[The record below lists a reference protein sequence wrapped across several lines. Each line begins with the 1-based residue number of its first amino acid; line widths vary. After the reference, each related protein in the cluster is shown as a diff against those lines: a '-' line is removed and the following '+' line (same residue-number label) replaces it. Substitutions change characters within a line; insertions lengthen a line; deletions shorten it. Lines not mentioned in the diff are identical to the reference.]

1 MTSGTRRRPSLGR
14 PLRQQDDALQMLR
27 NLHDMMKS
35 GGLSESEFR
44 TKKWELLS
52 TKLKQL
58 LFARLVA
65 PLRPPSDQLSRL
77 GTEAMRER
85 SR

>member
-1 MTSGTRRRPSLGR
+1 MGPGEVPHLAVPRP
-14 PLRQQDDALQMLR
+14 QQDDALRMLR

-52 TKLKQL
+52 AKLKQL

-65 PLRPPSDQLSRL
+65 PSRPPSDQLSRL
-77 GTEAMRER
+77 GNVVP
-85 SR
+85 

>member
-1 MTSGTRRRPSLGR
+1 MGPGEVPHLAVPRP
-14 PLRQQDDALQMLR
+14 QQDDALQMLR

-52 TKLKQL
+52 AKLKQL

-65 PLRPPSDQLSRL
+65 PLRPPWRTRASGGCRRRML
-77 GTEAMRER
+77 
-85 SR
+85 